1 VLAICAGIYHEWKLG
16 LVGALFVPVVLI
28 GSKAQAKII
37 SSQENLEK
45 EALETSAKVLFSE
58 LDKFDGLS

>member
-1 VLAICAGIYHEWKLG
+1 MLAICAGIYHEWKLG

-37 SSQENLEK
+37 SSQDNLEK
-45 EALETSAKVLFSE
+45 EALETSAKALFSKIN
-58 LDKFDGLS
+58 KFIMLS